1 MNSFCDYFNA
11 SICSSC
17 SKIEATYS
25 HQIKTKEEILLQA
38 LQGQKLPAL
47 LPTIISAQTQF
58 RNKAKMIVTGTTENP
73 IIGLEGLGSLDEG
86 REILN
91 CPIHAPEINH
101 ALPLIKNFITLAKLT
116 PYQISSKTGELK
128 GVILFYSQTS
138 ESMYLRFVLRSK
150 ESVDR
155 IKKHLPSLLTD
166 IAPLKVVTINIQP
179 VPHALLEGKEEI
191 YLTPEHFLTHQLE
204 NIFFK
209 IHPEGFIQTNQEVA
223 AKLYTTAG
231 SWIKEIQVKKFSE
244 LYCGQGAFSFFAA
257 PFIEKGLGIE
267 INSKAVEVANQT
279 AKLHQ
284 FDHLHFK
291 VADASKVMEELKNF
305 NPDMILV
312 NPPRR
317 GLAEAID
324 ILSHLKPSHLIYSS
338 CNFETLAKDLNQLK
352 NYYEI
357 KRIQIFDMFPHT
369 HHFET
374 LVHATIKAY

>member
-1 MNSFCDYFNA
+1 MKSFCDYFNA

-138 ESMYLRFVLRSK
+138 KSMYLRFVLRSK

-179 VPHALLEGKEEI
+179 IPHALLEGKEEI

-223 AKLYTTAG
+223 AQLYTTAG

-279 AKLHQ
+279 AKLHHL
-284 FDHLHFK
+284 DHLKFK
-291 VADASKVMEELKNF
+291 VADASKVMEELENF
-305 NPDMILV
+305 NPDMVLV

-317 GLAEAID
+317 GLADAID
-324 ILSHLKPSHLIYSS
+324 ILLNLKPSHLIYSS
-338 CNFETLAKDLNQLK
+338 CNVETLAKDLNHLK

-357 KRIQIFDMFPHT
+357 KKIQIFDMFPHT